1 MIAFVAVPAAHGGQL
16 ESDPVIQSAVQQ
28 KTIKTILVEY
38 SDNLMALP
46 GVVAVAQGDCG
57 GEPCIKIYVTKSTP
71 DLLERIPSTI
81 EGFSVTVEE
90 SGEIRAL
97 D

>member
-1 MIAFVAVPAAHGGQL
+1 MFVVAPVAHGGQQ
-16 ESDPVIQSAVQQ
+16 ESAPAIQSAMQQ
-28 KTIKTILVEY
+28 KTIKTILAEY
-38 SDNLMALP
+38 SDSLMALP

-97 D
+97 E